1 MPRIPYRFQKLIHNS
16 KPSPV
21 NGLFI
26 CHFHNSICHSHTSP
40 RRVSKL
46 RIRSHPKTN
55 HHKPI
60 VHPGVPKITAPKH
73 QIYDHLFY
81 CCCWTVCWLLKAKLT
96 KFMTPASCLVNYEKY
111 KPFKSIWPVTTATN
125 QNQIPREP
133 VRFYP
138 NHRAMIDW
146 PTTGWP
152 PRQDIKFYFF
162 VLLLPPHSWGHC
174 LSSVQSRTQ
183 NRDSYRSLP
192 VPLYL

>member
-1 MPRIPYRFQKLIHNS
+1 MVCLSAI
-16 KPSPV
+16 
-21 NGLFI
+21 FI
-26 CHFHNSICHSHTSP
+26 IQFATATHPPEES
-40 RRVSKL
+40 
-46 RIRSHPKTN
+46 RSSESEAIQRPTTTR
-55 HHKPI
+55 
-60 VHPGVPKITAPKH
+60 GVPKITAPKH

-81 CCCWTVCWLLKAKLT
+81 CCCWTVFWLLKAKLT

-138 NHRAMIDW
+138 HHCAMIDW